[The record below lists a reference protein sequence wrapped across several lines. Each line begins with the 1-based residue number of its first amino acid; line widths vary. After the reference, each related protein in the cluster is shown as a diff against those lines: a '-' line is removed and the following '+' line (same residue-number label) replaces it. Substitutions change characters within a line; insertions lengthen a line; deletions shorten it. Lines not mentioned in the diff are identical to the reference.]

1 MTKKKLAKLLTISV
15 LAVGIL
21 RWLQECRLQLAVMRH
36 RDANTATPA
45 VRNQENRELEN
56 VAIANALHMRQ
67 PDAAQSLSSALIS
80 SPVPSLK
87 SLSLSI
93 AVLRAFLLLIRYV
106 TV

>member
-1 MTKKKLAKLLTISV
+1 VTKKKLAKLLTISV

-67 PDAAQSLSSALIS
+67 PDATQSLSALIS